1 MLDSYKKA
9 YEAVADRIPN
19 WKKINKNTLINL
31 YIENEKDPELANA
44 YISAIICRYWNK
56 LNKYYYTSRNSVNV
70 EDCYDWLIRA
80 ILYGINYRPWKD
92 PSNKLYN
99 DPNGPDKVINR
110 CIISTRQ
117 GYFQDSNAQKRKV
130 NYGNLSLEGLNEEYE
145 GEIPNL
151 GKETLKTNPSLV
163 DVEKT
168 ISKYIED
175 NNYISAFLL
184 YGMLRYDLIM
194 SKNGILEYSSKNAFR
209 FFRNLDKNFI
219 DNFSKEFKVP
229 EDKLEN
235 EIDKINNIS
244 DKSLTFYIKRSYK
257 LLKYNKYLV

>member
-1 MLDSYKKA
+1 MLDNYKKS
-9 YEAVADRIPN
+9 YETVANRIPN
-19 WKKINKNTLINL
+19 WKKINRNDLINL
-31 YIENEKDPELANA
+31 YIENENNPELANA

-56 LNKYYYTSRNSVNV
+56 LNKYYFTSRNSVNI

-80 ILYGINYRPWKD
+80 ILYGISYRPWKD
-92 PSNKLYN
+92 PNNKLYN

-130 NYGNLSLEGLNEEYE
+130 NYGNLSIEGLNEEYE

-151 GKETLKTNPSLV
+151 GKENLKTNPSLV

-184 YGMLRYDLIM
+184 YGMLHYDLIA
-194 SKNGILEYSSKNAFR
+194 SKAGYVEYSSKNAFR
-209 FFRNLDKNFI
+209 FFKSLDNKFISNFYKDFDVSKDTLEEEVQKIKNI
-219 DNFSKEFKVP
+219 P
-229 EDKLEN
+229 DK
-235 EIDKINNIS
+235 D
-244 DKSLTFYIKRSYK
+244 LTFYIRRSYK
-257 LLKYNKYLV
+257 LLKYNKYLI